1 MSGIDIPIHDPDADR
16 WVNGEISNEEW
27 KALVLAKHR
36 ALQAQVDAAVAASAA
51 AQQARP
57 RRRRWLRWLGR

>member
-1 MSGIDIPIHDPDADR
+1 MSGIDFPIHDPDVDR

-36 ALQAQVDAAVAASAA
+36 ARQQEFEAVTAQSA
-51 AQQARP
+51 P
-57 RRRRWLRWLGR
+57 PKRRRWLSRLLG

>member
-1 MSGIDIPIHDPDADR
+1 MSGISVPMHDPDADR

-36 ALQAQVDAAVAASAA
+36 ALQAQIDDAVARSAQA
-51 AQQARP
+51 APPP
-57 RRRRWLRWLGR
+57 RRRRRLFRWRG